1 MMRVALGRTGL
12 QVHPLC
18 LGGNVFGWSANAA
31 QSQEVLTA
39 YESAGGNFIDTA
51 DMYSQWHAGNKGG
64 ESETI
69 IGDWMRTRGNR
80 SEMVIATKVAKLDTR
95 PGLSA
100 ANIAAAAE
108 DSLRRLGTDYI
119 DIYYAHHDDEKIPLE
134 ESLTA
139 FNDLV
144 VAGKVRYLAASNYSA
159 ARLEE
164 ALKISRDLGMSEYLL
179 LQPNYNAI
187 VRDEYEGDLMAV
199 AVKEDIPVLPYFS
212 LAAGFLT
219 GKYQPGVEVDSMRA
233 DDMPDYKNDR
243 GWAILNAL
251 TDIANHE
258 NCSVA
263 AAALGWLRAQPGVV
277 TPIAS
282 ARTTEQLA
290 QILPLVELSAEQ
302 VARVNAL

>member
-1 MMRVALGRTGL
+1 MRVALGRTEL

-39 YESAGGNFIDTA
+39 YESSGGNFIDTA
-51 DMYSQWHAGNKGG
+51 DMYSRWHTGNVGG

-69 IGDWMRTRGNR
+69 IGDWMRSRGNR
-80 SEMVIATKVAKLDTR
+80 SEMVIATKVAKLAMR

-119 DIYYAHHDDEKIPLE
+119 DIYYAHHDDQEIPLE

-139 FNDLV
+139 FNELV
-144 VAGKVRYLAASNYSA
+144 TAGKVRYLAASNYTAS
-159 ARLEE
+159 RLEE

-187 VRDEYEGDLMAV
+187 VRDEYEGDLMAT

-212 LAAGFLT
+212 LATGFLT
-219 GKYQPGVEVDSMRA
+219 GKYQPGVEVDSVRA
-233 DDMPDYKNDR
+233 GDMPDYMNDR

-251 TDIANHE
+251 SEIAKAE
-258 NCSVA
+258 NTTIA

-282 ARTTEQLA
+282 ARTVEQLA
-290 QILPLVELSAEQ
+290 EILPVVELSAQQ
-302 VARVNAL
+302 VAGVNAL

>member
-1 MMRVALGRTGL
+1 MRVALGRTDL

-39 YESAGGNFIDTA
+39 YETAGGNFIDTA
-51 DMYSQWHAGNKGG
+51 DMYSRWHTGNVGG

-69 IGDWMRTRGNR
+69 IGDWMRSRGNR
-80 SEMVIATKVAKLDTR
+80 SEMVIATKVAKLATR

-119 DIYYAHHDDEKIPLE
+119 DIYYAHHDDEEAPLE

-139 FNDLV
+139 FNELV
-144 VAGKVRYLAASNYSA
+144 TAGKVRYLAASNYTAS
-159 ARLEE
+159 RLEE

-187 VRDEYEGDLMAV
+187 VRDEYEGDLMAT

-212 LAAGFLT
+212 LATGFLT
-219 GKYQPGVEVDSMRA
+219 GKYQPGVEVDSVRA
-233 DDMPDYKNDR
+233 GDMPDYMNDR

-251 TDIANHE
+251 SEIAKAE
-258 NCSVA
+258 NTTIA

-282 ARTTEQLA
+282 ARTVEQLA
-290 QILPLVELSAEQ
+290 EILPVVELSAQQ
-302 VARVNAL
+302 VAGVNAL

>member
-1 MMRVALGRTGL
+1 MRVALGRTEL

-18 LGGNVFGWSANAA
+18 LGGNVFGWSANAE
-31 QSQEVLTA
+31 QSQEVLAA
-39 YESAGGNFIDTA
+39 YETSGGNFIDTA
-51 DMYSQWHAGNKGG
+51 DMYSRWHSGNVGG

-69 IGDWMRTRGNR
+69 IGDWMRSRGNR
-80 SEMVIATKVAKLDTR
+80 SEMVIATKVAKLATR

-119 DIYYAHHDDEKIPLE
+119 DIYYAHHDDEEIPLE

-139 FNDLV
+139 FNELV
-144 VAGKVRYLAASNYSA
+144 TAGKVRYLAASNYTAS
-159 ARLEE
+159 RLEE

-187 VRDEYEGDLMAV
+187 VRDEYEGDLMAT

-212 LAAGFLT
+212 LATGFLT
-219 GKYQPGVEVDSMRA
+219 GKYQPGVEVDSVRA
-233 DDMPDYKNDR
+233 GDMPDYMNDR

-251 TDIANHE
+251 SEIAKAE
-258 NCSVA
+258 NTTIA

-282 ARTTEQLA
+282 ARTVEQLA
-290 QILPLVELSAEQ
+290 EILPVVELSAQQ
-302 VARVNAL
+302 VASVNAL

>member
-1 MMRVALGRTGL
+1 MRVALGRTEL

-31 QSQEVLTA
+31 QSEEVLSA

-51 DMYSQWHAGNKGG
+51 DMYSRWHTGNVGG

-69 IGDWMRTRGNR
+69 IGDWMRARGNR
-80 SEMVIATKVAKLDTR
+80 SEMVIATKVAKLATR

-119 DIYYAHHDDEKIPLE
+119 DIYYAHHDDEEIPLE

-139 FNDLV
+139 FNELV
-144 VAGKVRYLAASNYSA
+144 TSGKVRYLAASNYSA

-164 ALKISRDLGMSEYLL
+164 ALKISRELGMSEYLL

-187 VRDEYEGDLMAV
+187 VRNEYEGDLMAV

-219 GKYQPGVEVDSMRA
+219 GKYQPGVEVDSVRA
-233 DDMPDYKNDR
+233 GDMPDYKNDR
-243 GWAILNAL
+243 GWAILNAI
-251 TDIANHE
+251 TEIAKQE
-258 NCSVA
+258 NTSIA
-263 AAALGWLRAQPGVV
+263 AVALGWLRAQPGVV

-282 ARTTEQLA
+282 ARTIEQLA
-290 QILPLVELSAEQ
+290 EILPVVELSAEQ
-302 VARVNAL
+302 VAQVNAL

>member
-1 MMRVALGRTGL
+1 MRVALGKTDL

-18 LGGNVFGWSANAA
+18 LGGNVFGWSANAE

-39 YESAGGNFIDTA
+39 YETAGGNFIDTA
-51 DMYSQWHAGNKGG
+51 DMYSRWHTGNVGG

-69 IGDWMRTRGNR
+69 IGDWMRSRGNR
-80 SEMVIATKVAKLDTR
+80 SEMVIATKVAKLAMR

-119 DIYYAHHDDEKIPLE
+119 DSYYAHHDDEEIPLE

-139 FNDLV
+139 FNELV
-144 VAGKVRYLAASNYSA
+144 TAGKVRYLAASNYTAS
-159 ARLEE
+159 RLEE

-187 VRDEYEGDLMAV
+187 VRDEYEGDLMAT

-212 LAAGFLT
+212 LATGFLT
-219 GKYQPGVEVDSMRA
+219 GKYQPGVEVDSVRA
-233 DDMPDYKNDR
+233 GDMPDYMNDR

-251 TDIANHE
+251 SEIAKAE
-258 NCSVA
+258 NTTIA

-282 ARTTEQLA
+282 ARTVEQLA
-290 QILPLVELSAEQ
+290 EILPVVELSAQQ
-302 VARVNAL
+302 VAGVNAL

>member
-1 MMRVALGRTGL
+1 MRVALGRTEL

-18 LGGNVFGWSANAA
+18 LGGNVFGWSANAE
-31 QSQEVLTA
+31 QSNEVLTA
-39 YESAGGNFIDTA
+39 YETAGGNFIDTA
-51 DMYSQWHAGNKGG
+51 DMYSRWHTGNVGG

-69 IGDWMRTRGNR
+69 IGDWMRSRGNR
-80 SEMVIATKVAKLDTR
+80 SEMVIATKVAKLATR

-119 DIYYAHHDDEKIPLE
+119 DIYYAHHDDEEIPLE

-139 FNDLV
+139 FNELV
-144 VAGKVRYLAASNYSA
+144 TAGKVRYLAASNYTAS
-159 ARLEE
+159 RIEE

-187 VRDEYEGDLMAV
+187 VRDEYEGDLMAT

-212 LAAGFLT
+212 LATGFLT
-219 GKYQPGVEVDSMRA
+219 GKYQPGVEVDSVRA
-233 DDMPDYKNDR
+233 GDMPDYMNDR

-251 TDIANHE
+251 SEIAKAE
-258 NCSVA
+258 NTTIA

-282 ARTTEQLA
+282 ARTVEQLA
-290 QILPLVELSAEQ
+290 EILPVVELSAEQ
-302 VARVNAL
+302 VAQVNAL

>member
-1 MMRVALGRTGL
+1 MRVALGRTDL

-18 LGGNVFGWSANAA
+18 LGGNVFGWSANAE

-39 YESAGGNFIDTA
+39 YETAGGNFIDTA
-51 DMYSQWHAGNKGG
+51 DMYSRWHTGNVGG

-69 IGDWMRTRGNR
+69 IGDWMRSRGNR
-80 SEMVIATKVAKLDTR
+80 SEMVIATKVAKLATR

-119 DIYYAHHDDEKIPLE
+119 DIYYAHHDDEEIPLE

-139 FNDLV
+139 FNELV
-144 VAGKVRYLAASNYSA
+144 TAGKVRYLAASNYTAS
-159 ARLEE
+159 RLEE

-187 VRDEYEGDLMAV
+187 VRDEYEGDLMAT

-212 LAAGFLT
+212 LATGFLT
-219 GKYQPGVEVDSMRA
+219 GKYQPGVEVDSVRA
-233 DDMPDYKNDR
+233 GDMPDYMNDR

-251 TDIANHE
+251 TEIAKAE
-258 NCSVA
+258 NTTIA
-263 AAALGWLRAQPGVV
+263 AVALGWLRAQPGVV

-282 ARTTEQLA
+282 ARTVKQLA
-290 QILPLVELSAEQ
+290 EILPVVELSAQQ
-302 VARVNAL
+302 VASVNAL

>member
-1 MMRVALGRTGL
+1 MRVALGRSEL

-31 QSQEVLTA
+31 QSQEVLSA

-51 DMYSQWHAGNKGG
+51 DMYSRWHTGNVGG

-69 IGDWMRTRGNR
+69 IGDWMKARGNR
-80 SEMVIATKVAKLDTR
+80 SEMVIATKVAKLATR

-119 DIYYAHHDDEKIPLE
+119 DIYYAHHDDEEVPLE

-139 FNDLV
+139 FNELV
-144 VAGKVRYLAASNYSA
+144 TSGKVRYLAASNYSA

-187 VRDEYEGDLMAV
+187 VRNEYEGDLMAV

-219 GKYQPGVEVDSMRA
+219 GKYQPGIEVDSVRA
-233 DDMPDYKNDR
+233 GDMPDYKNDR
-243 GWAILNAL
+243 GWAILNAI
-251 TDIANHE
+251 TEIAKQE
-258 NCSVA
+258 NTSIA
-263 AAALGWLRAQPGVV
+263 AVALGWLRSQPGVV

-290 QILPLVELSAEQ
+290 EILPVVELSAEQ
-302 VARVNAL
+302 VAQVNAL

>member
-1 MMRVALGRTGL
+1 MRVALGRTGL

-18 LGGNVFGWSANAA
+18 LGGNVFGWSANAE
-31 QSQEVLTA
+31 QSNEVLTA
-39 YESAGGNFIDTA
+39 YEAASGNFIDTA
-51 DMYSQWHAGNKGG
+51 DMYSRWHTGNVGG

-69 IGDWMRTRGNR
+69 IGDWMRSRGNR
-80 SEMVIATKVAKLDTR
+80 SEMVIATKVAKLATR

-119 DIYYAHHDDEKIPLE
+119 DIYYAHHDDEEIPLE

-139 FNDLV
+139 FNELV
-144 VAGKVRYLAASNYSA
+144 TAGKVRYLAASNYTAS
-159 ARLEE
+159 RLEE

-187 VRDEYEGDLMAV
+187 VRDEYEGDLMAT

-212 LAAGFLT
+212 LATGFLT
-219 GKYQPGVEVDSMRA
+219 GKYQPGVEVDSVRA
-233 DDMPDYKNDR
+233 GDMPDYMNDR

-251 TDIANHE
+251 SEIAKAE
-258 NCSVA
+258 NTTIA

-282 ARTTEQLA
+282 ARTVEQLA
-290 QILPLVELSAEQ
+290 EILPVVELSAQQ
-302 VARVNAL
+302 VASVNAL

>member
-1 MMRVALGRTGL
+1 MRVALGRTEL

-31 QSQEVLTA
+31 QSQEVLSA

-51 DMYSQWHAGNKGG
+51 DMYSRWHTGNVGG

-69 IGDWMRTRGNR
+69 IGDWMRARGNR
-80 SEMVIATKVAKLDTR
+80 SEMVIATKVAKLATR

-119 DIYYAHHDDEKIPLE
+119 DIYYAHHDDEEIPLE

-139 FNDLV
+139 FNELV
-144 VAGKVRYLAASNYSA
+144 TSGKVRYLAASNYSA

-164 ALKISRDLGMSEYLL
+164 ALKISRELGMSEYLL

-187 VRDEYEGDLMAV
+187 VRNEYEGDLMAV

-219 GKYQPGVEVDSMRA
+219 GKYQPGVEVDSVRA
-233 DDMPDYKNDR
+233 GDMPDYKNDR
-243 GWAILNAL
+243 GWAILDAI
-251 TDIANHE
+251 TEIAKQE
-258 NCSVA
+258 NTSIA
-263 AAALGWLRAQPGVV
+263 AVALGWLRAQPGVV

-282 ARTTEQLA
+282 ARTIEQLA
-290 QILPLVELSAEQ
+290 EILPVVELSAEQ
-302 VARVNAL
+302 VAQVNAL

>member
-1 MMRVALGRTGL
+1 MRVALGRTEL

-18 LGGNVFGWSANAA
+18 LGGNVFGWSANSV
-31 QSQEVLTA
+31 QSQEVLSA

-51 DMYSQWHAGNKGG
+51 DMYSRWHTGNVGG

-69 IGDWMRTRGNR
+69 IGDWMRARGNR
-80 SEMVIATKVAKLDTR
+80 NEMVIATKVAKLATR

-119 DIYYAHHDDEKIPLE
+119 DIYYAHHDDEEIPLE

-139 FNDLV
+139 FNELV
-144 VAGKVRYLAASNYSA
+144 AAGKVRYLAASNYSA

-164 ALKISRDLGMSEYLL
+164 ALKISRELGMSEYLL

-187 VRDEYEGDLMAV
+187 VRNEYEGDLMAV

-219 GKYQPGVEVDSMRA
+219 GKYQPGVEVDSVRA
-233 DDMPDYKNDR
+233 GDMPDYKNDR
-243 GWAILNAL
+243 GWAILNAI
-251 TDIANHE
+251 TEIAKQE
-258 NCSVA
+258 NTSIA
-263 AAALGWLRAQPGVV
+263 AVALGWLRAQPGVV
-277 TPIAS
+277 TPISS
-282 ARTTEQLA
+282 ARTIEQLA
-290 QILPLVELSAEQ
+290 EILPVVELSAEQ
-302 VARVNAL
+302 VAQVNAL

>member
-1 MMRVALGRTGL
+1 MRVALGRTEL

-31 QSQEVLTA
+31 QSQEVLSA

-51 DMYSQWHAGNKGG
+51 DMYSRWHTGNVGG

-69 IGDWMRTRGNR
+69 IGDWMKARGNR
-80 SEMVIATKVAKLDTR
+80 SEMVIATKVAKLATR

-119 DIYYAHHDDEKIPLE
+119 DIYYAHHDDEEVPLE

-139 FNDLV
+139 FNELV
-144 VAGKVRYLAASNYSA
+144 TSGKVRYLAASNYSA

-187 VRDEYEGDLMAV
+187 VRNEYEGDLMAV

-219 GKYQPGVEVDSMRA
+219 GKYQPGIEVDSVRA
-233 DDMPDYKNDR
+233 GDMPDYKNDR
-243 GWAILNAL
+243 GWAILNAI
-251 TDIANHE
+251 TEIAKQE
-258 NCSVA
+258 NTSIA
-263 AAALGWLRAQPGVV
+263 AVALGWLRAQPGVV

-290 QILPLVELSAEQ
+290 EILPVVELSAEQ
-302 VARVNAL
+302 VAQVNAL

>member
-1 MMRVALGRTGL
+1 MRVGLGQTDL

-18 LGGNVFGWSANAA
+18 LGGNVFGWSANAE
-31 QSQEVLTA
+31 QSFEVLTA

-51 DMYSQWHAGNKGG
+51 DMYSRWHTGNVGG

-69 IGDWMRTRGNR
+69 IGDWMRSRSNR
-80 SEMVIATKVAKLDTR
+80 SEIVVATKVAKLGTR

-119 DIYYAHHDDEKIPLE
+119 DIYYAHHDDESVPLE

-139 FNDLV
+139 FNQLV
-144 VAGKVRYLAASNYSA
+144 VAGKVRYLAASNYTA

-187 VRDEYEGDLMAV
+187 VRDEYEGALLAT
-199 AVKEDIPVLPYFS
+199 AVKENIPVLPYFS

-219 GKYQPGVEVDSMRA
+219 GKYQPGVTVDSVRA
-233 DDMPDYKNDR
+233 DDMPDYMTDR
-243 GWAILNAL
+243 GWAILKAL
-251 TDIANHE
+251 TEIAEEE
-258 NCSVA
+258 NTSIASV
-263 AAALGWLRAQPGVV
+263 ALGWLRAQPGVV

-282 ARTTEQLA
+282 ARTPEQLA
-290 QILPLVELSAEQ
+290 EILPVVELSTDQ

>member
-1 MMRVALGRTGL
+1 MRVALGRTDL

-18 LGGNVFGWSANAA
+18 LGGNVFGWSADSQ
-31 QSQEVLTA
+31 QSQQVLNA
-39 YESAGGNFIDTA
+39 YEADGGNFIDTA
-51 DMYSQWHAGNKGG
+51 DMYSRWHTGNVGG

-69 IGDWMRTRGNR
+69 IGDWMRSRGNR
-80 SEMVIATKVAKLDTR
+80 SEMVIATKVAKLATR

-119 DIYYAHHDDEKIPLE
+119 DIYYAHHDDEEIPLE

-139 FNDLV
+139 FNELV
-144 VAGKVRYLAASNYSA
+144 TAGKVRYLAASNYSA

-187 VRDEYEGDLMAV
+187 VRNEYEGDLMAV

-219 GKYQPGVEVDSMRA
+219 GKYQPGVEVDSVRA
-233 DDMPDYKNDR
+233 GDMPDYKNDR
-243 GWAILNAL
+243 GWAILNAI
-251 TDIANHE
+251 TEIAKQE
-258 NCSVA
+258 NTSIA
-263 AAALGWLRAQPGVV
+263 AVALGWLRAQPGIA

-290 QILPLVELSAEQ
+290 QILPVIELTAEQ
-302 VARVNAL
+302 VAQVNAL

>member
-1 MMRVALGRTGL
+1 MRLALGKTDL

-18 LGGNVFGWSANAA
+18 LGGNVFGWSANAE
-31 QSQEVLTA
+31 QSFDVLTA
-39 YESAGGNFIDTA
+39 YETAGGNFIDTA
-51 DMYSQWHAGNKGG
+51 DMYSRWHTGNVGG

-80 SEMVIATKVAKLDTR
+80 SEMVIATKVAKLGTR

-119 DIYYAHHDDEKIPLE
+119 DIYYAHHDDESIPLE

-139 FNDLV
+139 FHSLV
-144 VAGKVRYLAASNYSA
+144 TAGKVRYLAASNYSA
-159 ARLEE
+159 SRLEE
-164 ALKISRDLGMSEYLL
+164 ALSISRELGISEYLL

-187 VRDEYEGDLMAV
+187 VRDEYEGDLMAA
-199 AVKEDIPVLPYFS
+199 AVKEAIPVLPYFS

-219 GKYQPGVEVDSMRA
+219 GKYQPGIAVDSVRA
-233 DDMPDYKNDR
+233 EDMPEYMNDR

-251 TDIANHE
+251 SEIASEE
-258 NCSVA
+258 NTSTA
-263 AAALGWLRAQPGVV
+263 AIALGWLRAQPGVV

-282 ARTTEQLA
+282 ARTPEQLA
-290 QILPLVELSAEQ
+290 QILPVVELSPEQ
-302 VARVNAL
+302 VAKINAL

>member
-1 MMRVALGRTGL
+1 MMRVALGKTGL

-18 LGGNVFGWSANAA
+18 LGGNVFGWSANPE
-31 QSQEVLTA
+31 QSQEVLSA

-51 DMYSQWHAGNKGG
+51 DMYSEWHTGNVGG

-69 IGDWMRTRGNR
+69 IGDWMRARGNR
-80 SEMVIATKVAKLDTR
+80 SEMVIATKVAKLSTR

-119 DIYYAHHDDEKIPLE
+119 DIYYAHHDDESIPLE

-139 FNDLV
+139 FNKLV
-144 VAGKVRYLAASNYSA
+144 TDGKVRYLAASNYSA
-159 ARLEE
+159 TRLEE

-187 VRDEYEGDLMAV
+187 VRKEYEGDLMAV

-219 GKYQPGVEVDSMRA
+219 GKYQPGVEVDSVRA
-233 DDMPDYKNDR
+233 GDMPDYKNER
-243 GWAILNAL
+243 GWAILNVL
-251 TDIANHE
+251 TEIAKQE

-282 ARTTEQLA
+282 ARTTEQLT
-290 QILPLVELSAEQ
+290 QILPVIELSADQ
-302 VARVNAL
+302 VAQVNAL

>member
-1 MMRVALGRTGL
+1 MRVALGKTDL

-18 LGGNVFGWSANAA
+18 LGGNVFGWSANAG

-39 YESAGGNFIDTA
+39 YETAGGNFIDTA
-51 DMYSQWHAGNKGG
+51 DMYSRWHTGNVGG

-69 IGDWMRTRGNR
+69 IGDWMRSRGNR
-80 SEMVIATKVAKLDTR
+80 SEMIIATKVAKLATR

-119 DIYYAHHDDEKIPLE
+119 DIYYAHHDDEEIPLE

-139 FNDLV
+139 FNKLV
-144 VAGKVRYLAASNYSA
+144 TTGKVRYLAASNYTAS
-159 ARLEE
+159 RLAE
-164 ALKISRDLGMSEYLL
+164 ALKVSRDLGMSEYLL

-187 VRDEYEGDLMAV
+187 VRDEYEGDLMAT
-199 AVKEDIPVLPYFS
+199 AVKEDISVLPYFS
-212 LAAGFLT
+212 LATGFLT
-219 GKYQPGVEVDSMRA
+219 GKYQPGVEVDSVRA
-233 DDMPDYKNDR
+233 GDMPDYMNDR

-251 TDIANHE
+251 SEIAKAE
-258 NCSVA
+258 NTTIA
-263 AAALGWLRAQPGVV
+263 ATALGWLRAQPGVV

-282 ARTTEQLA
+282 ARTVEQLA
-290 QILPLVELSAEQ
+290 EILPVVELTAQQ
-302 VARVNAL
+302 VASVNAL

>member
-1 MMRVALGRTGL
+1 MRVALGRTEL

-31 QSQEVLTA
+31 QSEEVLSA

-51 DMYSQWHAGNKGG
+51 DMYSRWHTGNVGG

-69 IGDWMRTRGNR
+69 IGDWMKARGNR
-80 SEMVIATKVAKLDTR
+80 NEMVIATKVAKLATR

-119 DIYYAHHDDEKIPLE
+119 DIYYAHHDDEEIPLE

-139 FNDLV
+139 FNELV
-144 VAGKVRYLAASNYSA
+144 TAGKVRYLAASNYSA

-187 VRDEYEGDLMAV
+187 VRNEYEGDLMAV
-199 AVKEDIPVLPYFS
+199 AVKEEIPVLPYFS

-219 GKYQPGVEVDSMRA
+219 GKYQPGVEVDSVRA
-233 DDMPDYKNDR
+233 GDMPDYKNDR
-243 GWAILNAL
+243 GWAILNAI
-251 TDIANHE
+251 TEIAKQE
-258 NCSVA
+258 NTSIA
-263 AAALGWLRAQPGVV
+263 AVALGWLRAQPGVV

-290 QILPLVELSAEQ
+290 EILPVVELSAEQ
-302 VARVNAL
+302 VAKVNAL

>member
-1 MMRVALGRTGL
+1 MRVALGRTEL

-31 QSQEVLTA
+31 QSQEVLSA

-51 DMYSQWHAGNKGG
+51 DMYSRWHTGNVGG

-69 IGDWMRTRGNR
+69 IGDWMRARGNR
-80 SEMVIATKVAKLDTR
+80 SEMVIATKVAKLATR

-119 DIYYAHHDDEKIPLE
+119 DIYYAHHDDEEIPLE

-139 FNDLV
+139 FNELV
-144 VAGKVRYLAASNYSA
+144 TAGKVRYLAASNYSA

-164 ALKISRDLGMSEYLL
+164 ALKISRELGMSEYLL

-187 VRDEYEGDLMAV
+187 VRNEYEGDLMAV

-219 GKYQPGVEVDSMRA
+219 GKYQPGVEVDSVRA
-233 DDMPDYKNDR
+233 GDMPDYKNDR
-243 GWAILNAL
+243 GWAILDAI
-251 TDIANHE
+251 TEIAKQE
-258 NCSVA
+258 NTSIA
-263 AAALGWLRAQPGVV
+263 AVALGWLRAQPGVV

-290 QILPLVELSAEQ
+290 EILPVVELSAEQ
-302 VARVNAL
+302 VAQVNAL

>member
-1 MMRVALGRTGL
+1 MRVALGRTGL

-18 LGGNVFGWSANAA
+18 LGGNVFGWSANAE

-39 YESAGGNFIDTA
+39 YETAGGNFIDTA
-51 DMYSQWHAGNKGG
+51 DMYSRWHTGNVGG

-69 IGDWMRTRGNR
+69 IGDWMRSRGNR
-80 SEMVIATKVAKLDTR
+80 SEMVIATKVAKLATR

-119 DIYYAHHDDEKIPLE
+119 DIYYAHHDDEEIPLE

-139 FNDLV
+139 FNELV
-144 VAGKVRYLAASNYSA
+144 TAGKVRYLAASNYTAS
-159 ARLEE
+159 RLEE

-187 VRDEYEGDLMAV
+187 VRDEYEGDLMAT

-212 LAAGFLT
+212 LATGFLT
-219 GKYQPGVEVDSMRA
+219 GKYQPGVEVDSVRA
-233 DDMPDYKNDR
+233 GDMPDYMNDR

-251 TDIANHE
+251 SEIAKAE
-258 NCSVA
+258 NTTIA

-282 ARTTEQLA
+282 ARTVEQLA
-290 QILPLVELSAEQ
+290 EILPVVELSAQQ
-302 VARVNAL
+302 VAGVNAL

>member
-1 MMRVALGRTGL
+1 MRVALGRTDL

-18 LGGNVFGWSANAA
+18 LGGNVFGWSANAE
-31 QSQEVLTA
+31 QSNEVLTA
-39 YESAGGNFIDTA
+39 YETAGGNFIDTA
-51 DMYSQWHAGNKGG
+51 DMYSRWHTGNVGG

-69 IGDWMRTRGNR
+69 IGDWMRSRGNR
-80 SEMVIATKVAKLDTR
+80 SEMVIATKVAKLATR

-119 DIYYAHHDDEKIPLE
+119 DIYYAHHDDEEAPLE

-139 FNDLV
+139 FNELV
-144 VAGKVRYLAASNYSA
+144 TAGKVRYLAASNYTAS
-159 ARLEE
+159 RLEE

-187 VRDEYEGDLMAV
+187 VRDEYEGDLMAT

-219 GKYQPGVEVDSMRA
+219 GKYQPGVAVDSVRA
-233 DDMPDYKNDR
+233 GDMPDYMNDR
-243 GWAILNAL
+243 GWAVLNAL
-251 TDIANHE
+251 TEIAKSE
-258 NCSVA
+258 NTTIA
-263 AAALGWLRAQPGVV
+263 AVALGWLRAQPGVV

-282 ARTTEQLA
+282 ARTVKQLA
-290 QILPLVELSAEQ
+290 EILPVVELSAQQ
-302 VARVNAL
+302 VASVNAL

>member
-1 MMRVALGRTGL
+1 MYSRWHT
-12 QVHPLC
+12 
-18 LGGNVFGWSANAA
+18 GNV
-31 QSQEVLTA
+31 
-39 YESAGGNFIDTA
+39 
-51 DMYSQWHAGNKGG
+51 GG

-69 IGDWMRTRGNR
+69 IGDWMKTRGNR
-80 SEMVIATKVAKLDTR
+80 SEMVIATKVAKLATR

-119 DIYYAHHDDEKIPLE
+119 DIYYAHHDDEEIPLE

-139 FNDLV
+139 FNELV
-144 VAGKVRYLAASNYSA
+144 AAGKVRYLAASNYSA

-219 GKYQPGVEVDSMRA
+219 GKYQPGVEVDSVRA
-233 DDMPDYKNDR
+233 GDMPDYKNDR
-243 GWAILNAL
+243 GWAILSAI
-251 TDIANHE
+251 TDIAKQE
-258 NCSVA
+258 NTSIA
-263 AAALGWLRAQPGVV
+263 AGALGWLRAQPGVV

-290 QILPLVELSAEQ
+290 EILPVVELSPQQ
-302 VARVNAL
+302 VAQVNAL

>member
-1 MMRVALGRTGL
+1 MRVALGRTGL

-18 LGGNVFGWSANAA
+18 LGGNVFGWSANAE
-31 QSQEVLTA
+31 QSKEVLTA
-39 YESAGGNFIDTA
+39 YETAGGNFIDTA
-51 DMYSQWHAGNKGG
+51 DMYSRWHTGNVGG

-69 IGDWMRTRGNR
+69 IGDWMRSRGNR
-80 SEMVIATKVAKLDTR
+80 SEMVIATKVAKLATR
-95 PGLSA
+95 PGLSVS
-100 ANIAAAAE
+100 NIAAAAE

-119 DIYYAHHDDEKIPLE
+119 DIYYAHHDDEEIPLE

-139 FNDLV
+139 FNELV
-144 VAGKVRYLAASNYSA
+144 TAGKVRYLAASNYTAS
-159 ARLEE
+159 RLEE

-187 VRDEYEGDLMAV
+187 VRDEYEGDLMAT

-219 GKYQPGVEVDSMRA
+219 GKYQPGVAVDSVRA
-233 DDMPDYKNDR
+233 GDMPDYMNDR

-251 TDIANHE
+251 TEIAKAE
-258 NCSVA
+258 NTTIA

-282 ARTTEQLA
+282 ARTVEQLA
-290 QILPLVELSAEQ
+290 EILPVVELSAQQ
-302 VARVNAL
+302 VASVNAL

>member
-1 MMRVALGRTGL
+1 MRVALGRTDL

-18 LGGNVFGWSANAA
+18 LGGNVFGWSANAE
-31 QSQEVLTA
+31 QSNEVLTA
-39 YESAGGNFIDTA
+39 YETAGGNFIDTA
-51 DMYSQWHAGNKGG
+51 DMYSRWHTGNVGG

-69 IGDWMRTRGNR
+69 IGDWMRSRGNR
-80 SEMVIATKVAKLDTR
+80 SEMVIATKVAKLATR

-119 DIYYAHHDDEKIPLE
+119 DIYYAHHDDEEIPLE

-139 FNDLV
+139 FNELV
-144 VAGKVRYLAASNYSA
+144 TAGKVRYLAASNYTAS
-159 ARLEE
+159 RLEE

-187 VRDEYEGDLMAV
+187 VRDEYEGDLMAT

-212 LAAGFLT
+212 LATGFLT
-219 GKYQPGVEVDSMRA
+219 GKYQPGVEVDSVRA
-233 DDMPDYKNDR
+233 GDMPDYMNDR

-251 TDIANHE
+251 SEIAKAE
-258 NCSVA
+258 NTTIA

-282 ARTTEQLA
+282 ARTVKQLA
-290 QILPLVELSAEQ
+290 EILPVVELSAQQ
-302 VARVNAL
+302 VAGVNAL

>member
-1 MMRVALGRTGL
+1 MRVALGRTEL

-31 QSQEVLTA
+31 QSEEVLSA

-51 DMYSQWHAGNKGG
+51 DMYSRWHTGNVGG

-69 IGDWMRTRGNR
+69 IGDWMRARGNR
-80 SEMVIATKVAKLDTR
+80 SEMVIATKVAKLATR

-108 DSLRRLGTDYI
+108 DSLRRLRTDYI
-119 DIYYAHHDDEKIPLE
+119 DIYYAHHDDEEILLE

-139 FNDLV
+139 FNELV
-144 VAGKVRYLAASNYSA
+144 AAGKVRYLAASNYSA
-159 ARLEE
+159 ARLEQ
-164 ALKISRDLGMSEYLL
+164 ALKISRDLGMSTYLL

-199 AVKEDIPVLPYFS
+199 AVKEEIPVLPYFS

-219 GKYQPGVEVDSMRA
+219 GKYQPGVEVDSVRA
-233 DDMPDYKNDR
+233 GDMPDYKNDR
-243 GWAILNAL
+243 GWAILNAI
-251 TDIANHE
+251 TEIAKQE
-258 NCSVA
+258 NTSIA
-263 AAALGWLRAQPGVV
+263 AVALGWLRAQPGVV

-282 ARTTEQLA
+282 ARTIEQLA
-290 QILPLVELSAEQ
+290 EILPVVELSAEQ
-302 VARVNAL
+302 VAQVNAL

>member
-1 MMRVALGRTGL
+1 MRVALGRTEL

-18 LGGNVFGWSANAA
+18 LGGNVFGWSANAE

-51 DMYSQWHAGNKGG
+51 DMYSRWHTGNVGG

-69 IGDWMRTRGNR
+69 IGDWMRARGNR
-80 SEMVIATKVAKLDTR
+80 SDMVIATKVAKLATR

-119 DIYYAHHDDEKIPLE
+119 DIYYAHHDDEEIPLE

-139 FNDLV
+139 FNELV
-144 VAGKVRYLAASNYSA
+144 TAGKVRYLAASNYSA

-164 ALKISRDLGMSEYLL
+164 AIKISRDLGMSEYLL

-187 VRDEYEGDLMAV
+187 VRNEYEGDLMAA

-212 LAAGFLT
+212 LATGFLT
-219 GKYQPGVEVDSMRA
+219 GKYQPGVEVDSVRA
-233 DDMPDYKNDR
+233 GDMPDYMNDR

-251 TDIANHE
+251 SEIAKQE
-258 NCSVA
+258 NTSIA
-263 AAALGWLRAQPGVV
+263 AVALGWLRAQPGVV

-290 QILPLVELSAEQ
+290 EILPVIELSAQQ
-302 VARVNAL
+302 VAQVNAL

>member
-1 MMRVALGRTGL
+1 MRVALGRTEL

-31 QSQEVLTA
+31 QSQEVLSA

-51 DMYSQWHAGNKGG
+51 DMYSRWHTGNVGG

-69 IGDWMRTRGNR
+69 IGDWMRARGNR
-80 SEMVIATKVAKLDTR
+80 SEMVIATKVAKLATR

-119 DIYYAHHDDEKIPLE
+119 DIYYAHHDDEEIPLE

-139 FNDLV
+139 FNELV
-144 VAGKVRYLAASNYSA
+144 AAGKVRYLAASNYSA

-164 ALKISRDLGMSEYLL
+164 ALKISRELGMSEYLL

-187 VRDEYEGDLMAV
+187 VRNEYEGDLMAV

-219 GKYQPGVEVDSMRA
+219 GKYQPGVEVDSVRA
-233 DDMPDYKNDR
+233 GDMPDYKNDR
-243 GWAILNAL
+243 GWAILNAI
-251 TDIANHE
+251 TEIAKQE
-258 NCSVA
+258 NTSIA
-263 AAALGWLRAQPGVV
+263 AVALGWLRAQPGVV

-290 QILPLVELSAEQ
+290 EILPVVELSAEQ
-302 VARVNAL
+302 VAQVNAL

>member
-1 MMRVALGRTGL
+1 MRIALGRTDL
-12 QVHPLC
+12 LVHPLC

-31 QSQEVLTA
+31 QSEEVLTA
-39 YESAGGNFIDTA
+39 YEAAGGNFIDTA
-51 DMYSQWHAGNKGG
+51 DMYSCWHPGNVGG

-69 IGDWMRTRGNR
+69 IGDWMRARGNR

-119 DIYYAHHDDEKIPLE
+119 DIYYAHHDDEATPLE

-139 FNDLV
+139 FNELV
-144 VAGKVRYLAASNYSA
+144 TAGKVRYLAASNHSA
-159 ARLEE
+159 ARLQE
-164 ALKISRDLGMSEYLL
+164 ALKISRELGMSEYLL

-199 AVKEDIPVLPYFS
+199 AVKEEIPVLPYFS

-219 GKYQPGVEVDSMRA
+219 GKYQPGVTVDSVRA
-233 DDMPDYKNDR
+233 GDMPDYKNER
-243 GWAILNAL
+243 GWAILAAL
-251 TDIANHE
+251 TEIAKQE
-258 NCSVA
+258 NTSIA
-263 AAALGWLRAQPGVV
+263 AVALGWLRAQPGVA

-290 QILPLVELSAEQ
+290 EILPVVELSAEQ
-302 VARVNAL
+302 VAKVNAL